1 MKVLLLH
8 SDRSF
13 DTAVG
18 LPSNEQAL
26 TQDVELAVVLGA
38 MAREDKFLYEV
49 ARRVILSSLVD
60 IDQILYRQS
69 ILKDCLENPQVVR
82 DIYRVAEETTTG
94 EKGIWG
100 WYNPY
105 KSTDQILGRSVKVL
119 QLCVGKL
126 KELRAIVDRHAGEF
140 GSEGFK
146 SLFAMLKEELSDDYL
161 ASVQSLLNGLE
172 SSDGTLIRA
181 ELGEGNKGTNYALCR
196 QPEKKQGRMARVFG
210 TNEPRQ
216 FTYSLDVNDNTG
228 TEMLSKLR
236 DRGINNVANTLAQSS
251 DHVLGFFTS
260 LRTELAFYVGCLN
273 LQDLLA
279 RKGEA
284 TCLPQP
290 LARGSRALS
299 FEGLY
304 DAALSLK
311 VQQRVVPNDLDATN
325 KDLVV
330 ITGANRGGKST
341 FLRSVGLALL
351 MMQSGAFV
359 PAKSFSSDPCAGLF
373 THFKREEDITMKS
386 GKLDEELKRM
396 SEIVDHLT
404 SDCAVL
410 FNESFA
416 ATNEREGSEISRQ
429 IVNALLEKRVKVF
442 FVTHQYE
449 FARSLYERK
458 MPNAVFLRAERKAGG
473 ERTFK
478 VVPGEPL
485 ETSYGED
492 LYDHIFVGTA
502 PSPAPAAPV
511 TSR

>member
-1 MKVLLLH
+1 MKVLLMH
-8 SDRSF
+8 RDRTF
-13 DTAVG
+13 DTQRKM
-18 LPSNEQAL
+18 PPN
-26 TQDVELAVVLGA
+26 ELALMQDLELGVLLSA
-38 MAREDKFLYEV
+38 MAGEDKFLQEV
-49 ARRVILSSLVD
+49 TRRAILSGLAD
-60 IDQILYRQS
+60 IDEILYRQS
-69 ILKDCLENPQVVR
+69 TLKDCLKNHRVVR
-82 DIYRVAEETTTG
+82 DIYKVAEETTAS

-126 KELRAIVDRHAGEF
+126 NELRGIVDQHSGEF
-140 GSEGFK
+140 ESEGFK
-146 SLFAMLKEELSDDYL
+146 ALFAMLKGELSDEYL
-161 ASVQSLLNGLE
+161 ASVQALLNGLE
-172 SSDGTLIRA
+172 SSDGTLIKA
-181 ELGEGNKGTNYALCR
+181 ELGQGNKGTNYALCR

-216 FTYSLDVNDNTG
+216 FTYSLDTNDNTG

-236 DRGINNVANTLAQSS
+236 DRGINEVANTLAQSS

-273 LQDLLA
+273 LQDLLT
-279 RKGEA
+279 RKGEP
-284 TCLPQP
+284 TCFPTP
-290 LARGSRALS
+290 RARGGRALS

-304 DAALSLK
+304 DAALALK
-311 VQQRVVPNDLDATN
+311 LNQRVVPNDLNAEG

-341 FLRSVGLALL
+341 LLRSIGLAQL
-351 MMQSGAFV
+351 MMQCGAFV
-359 PAKSFSSDPCAGLF
+359 AAKSFASDLSEGLF
-373 THFKREEDITMKS
+373 THFKREEDTTMRS
-386 GKLDEELKRM
+386 GKLDEELRRM
-396 SEIVDHLT
+396 SEIVDNLS
-404 SDCAVL
+404 SDSAVL

-429 IVNALLEKRVKVF
+429 IVGALLERRVKVF

-449 FARSLYERK
+449 FAHSLYERK
-458 MPNAVFLRAERKAGG
+458 MANAVFLRAERKTGG

-478 VVPGEPL
+478 VVEGEPL

-492 LYDHIFVGTA
+492 LYDRIFLGAA
-502 PSPAPAAPV
+502 PAPAPAAPA
-511 TSR
+511 TTR